1 MPKDRI
7 RRGRFRRRPYPKQRR
22 TRRRFAQSKTEALAT
37 RQKVSVPR
45 GIFGFPD
52 EFITTIRYV
61 DVYTLTSASNGIAKQ
76 YMRMNSLFDPDQTG
90 TGHQPYY
97 FDQFAAL
104 YNRYTVLGSKLTAEF
119 SLLPSAIATAQ
130 PSGPAV
136 IGVIGDDSASTSTTV
151 STLLESN
158 SCKHTLLGSQHGGPN
173 IKTLTLTYS
182 PSREL
187 GLSPD
192 DDTVG
197 ALVTTNPSN
206 QWYGLVWM
214 AETGLSTATSASV
227 KVQMEYC
234 VKFSQQK
241 DIAGS

>member
-1 MPKDRI
+1 MPLYKLQDKTCRRHWCLEVLTWSTRWPLICQFTLSREHRSVKTRYQVPEVMPKDRI
-7 RRGRFRRRPYPKQRR
+7 RRGRFRRRPIPNRDGLVVVLLSRRQRR
-22 TRRRFAQSKTEALAT
+22 WLLARKSASPWYIRISRRIYHYYSLCRC
-37 RQKVSVPR
+37 VY
-45 GIFGFPD
+45 I
-52 EFITTIRYV
+52 
-61 DVYTLTSASNGIAKQ
+61 DVRSNGIAKQ

-104 YNRYTVLGSKLTAEF
+104 YNRYTVLGSKANCRVQF
-119 SLLPSAIATAQ
+119 AAQCDATAQ

-136 IGVIGDDSASTSTTV
+136 IGVIGDDSASTTTTV

-187 GLSPD
+187 GLSQTMIP
-192 DDTVG
+192 
-197 ALVTTNPSN
+197 
-206 QWYGLVWM
+206 
-214 AETGLSTATSASV
+214 
-227 KVQMEYC
+227 
-234 VKFSQQK
+234 
-241 DIAGS
+241 

>member
-1 MPKDRI
+1 M
-7 RRGRFRRRPYPKQRR
+7 RGRLRRRPYPKQKR
-22 TRRRFAQSKTEALAT
+22 RRRFPQSKTEALAT
-37 RQKVSVPR
+37 RQKTSIPR
-45 GIFGFPD
+45 GIFGFPE
-52 EFITTIRYV
+52 EFTTHIRYV
-61 DVYTLTSASNGIAKQ
+61 DVFALTSSSGGIGKQ

-136 IGVIGDDSASTSTTV
+136 IGVVGDDSASTSTTV

-158 SCKHTLLGSQHGGPN
+158 SCKHALLGSQHGGPN
-173 IKTLTLTYS
+173 IRTLTLTYS

-197 ALVTTNPSN
+197 ALCTANPSA
-206 QWYGLVWM
+206 QWYGLVFM
-214 AETGLSTATSASV
+214 AESGLSTATTASV
-227 KVQMEYC
+227 KIQMDYY
-234 VKFSQQK
+234 VKFSRQI
-241 DIAGS
+241 DVSGS